1 MPGAPKGYKMLY
13 RFTGLAL
20 FLFVLAAPARAVA
33 TVGDE
38 VPAWLRQAAS
48 ATAPVYDRKVPAVVL
63 HREEN
68 VTVGAD
74 GRVTT
79 TKTYA
84 VRMLTREGRSSATAG
99 ALYITDTGKVN
110 EFKAWLLRAS
120 GTVKK
125 YGKDETL
132 DLALSDDD
140 VYNEARI
147 KRISAADDVDGPGA
161 VFGYQSVSEERTV
174 FTQSDWNFQFQLPT
188 LVSRYTLTLP
198 AGWHAR
204 GLLFNHKGVEPTVS
218 GSTYTWELRN
228 LPYIEDEPDSP
239 SVDNLVPR
247 LAVSFLPGDGA
258 RSAMGPSFATWGEV
272 SRWLSTLHDPQA
284 EPDDA
289 IATKAREIT
298 ASAKTELEKI
308 QAIGR
313 YVQNIQYISIQI
325 GLNRGGGMRP
335 HRASEVFAKN
345 YGDCKDKANLM
356 RAMLRAVHI
365 SSYPVGIYS
374 GDRTYVREEWPSPQQ
389 FNHCI
394 IAVRVADETQSPAIV
409 SHPKLGR
416 LLIFD
421 ATDDN
426 TPVGDLP
433 DHEQGSWALIVAG
446 DDGGLLRMPVT
457 PPESNRLERT
467 AEVTLA
473 PNGSITASVHD
484 RASGQEA
491 VQMRRAFNW
500 RSRADFDKAIERWI
514 STGGATGAKLGR
526 VAPVDSRAEGR
537 FAVDVEFTAERY
549 GQSMQDRLLVFKPT
563 VVARGGSVWL
573 VEATRTHPV
582 VLESET
588 FNETVSFKLP
598 AGFEVDEVP
607 DAVKITSDFGV
618 YMASFEMKDG
628 QLVFTRSLV
637 QRAATIP
644 ADKYADVRAFFGRI
658 RASEESPV
666 VLARK

>member
-1 MPGAPKGYKMLY
+1 MLY
-13 RFTGLAL
+13 RLTGLAV
-20 FLFVLAAPARAVA
+20 FLFILAAPARAAV
-33 TVGDE
+33 VGDD

-48 ATAPVYDRKVPAVVL
+48 ASAPVFDRKVPAVVL

-79 TKTYA
+79 VNTYA
-84 VRMLTREGRSSATAG
+84 VRVLTREGRSSATAG
-99 ALYITDTGKVN
+99 KLYLTDTGKIS

-132 DLALSDDD
+132 DLSLDDDD

-147 KRISAADDVDGPGA
+147 KRISATDDVDGPGA
-161 VFGYQSVSEERTV
+161 VFGYQTVSEERTV

-198 AGWHAR
+198 AGWRAQ
-204 GLLFNHKGVEPTVS
+204 GVIFNHAAIEPTVN
-218 GSTYTWELRN
+218 GTTYTWELRN
-228 LPYIEDEPDSP
+228 LPYIEDEENSP

-258 RSAMGPSFATWGEV
+258 RSTMGPSFATWGEV
-272 SRWLSTLHDPQA
+272 SRWLTTLHDPQA

-298 ASAKTELEKI
+298 AGAKTEFEKI

-365 SSYPVGIYS
+365 KAYPVAIYS

-394 IAVRVADETQSPAIV
+394 IAVMVGDETQSAAIV
-409 SHPKLGR
+409 THPKLGR
-416 LLIFD
+416 ILIFD
-421 ATDDN
+421 ATDEN

-433 DHEQGSWALIVAG
+433 DHEQGSWALIIAG
-446 DDGGLLRMPVT
+446 EDGGLLRMPVT

-467 AEVTLA
+467 AEVTIT
-473 PNGSITASVHD
+473 PTGSITAIVRD

-491 VQMRRAFNW
+491 VHMRRAFNW
-500 RSRADFDKAIERWI
+500 RSRAEFDKAIERWI
-514 STGGATGAKLGR
+514 STGGATGAKLGK
-526 VAPVDSRAEGR
+526 VEPVDSRAEGR

-549 GQSMQDRLLVFKPT
+549 GQSMQDRLLVFKPS
-563 VVARGGSVWL
+563 VVARGTSVWL
-573 VEATRTHPV
+573 VEPKRTHPV

-588 FNETVSFKLP
+588 FSETVRFKLP
-598 AGFEVDEVP
+598 SGFEVDEIP
-607 DAVKITSDFGV
+607 DAVKITSDFGT
-618 YMASFEMKDG
+618 YAAAFELKDG
-628 QLVFTRSLV
+628 HLVYTRSLV

-644 ADKYADVRAFFGRI
+644 AAKYADVRSFFGRI
-658 RASEESPV
+658 RASEDSPV